1 MSSYSGKRLVRNA
14 LLMYFRLGIG
24 IIVNFITT
32 KVVFNVLGID
42 NYGLYGVVAGI
53 IVLFSFVSS
62 ALASSAQRFFSYEL
76 GRNNYEKLKEIYNAL
91 IRIFCLISI
100 LIVILAETIGLWFLK
115 TQMDFP
121 DGKLSLAN
129 FVYQMSIITTIVQVF
144 KIPYDAA
151 IISNEKFDFYAYT
164 SLINAFLQLG
174 VVYLLKII
182 PFESTKVYVVLLFVV
197 ALIMLLW
204 YYIYCRNKIQFI
216 RFSNKVNKDVFKEL
230 LSFSGWSFFGALCN
244 MGYRQ
249 GVNVVINIFFGV
261 VLNAAFSIANQ
272 VSALVNQFVA
282 GFQSAYNPQ
291 ITKTCSVGTPFEQ
304 TKIVSMASKISFSL
318 LLIIGFCVLLNVDVF
333 LKLWLGEVPPNT
345 PYLCSLMVIAA
356 IVDSISDPFW
366 IVIFATGK
374 ISKYQ
379 ILCAVLMIGNVLLT
393 IEAFILGYG
402 VEFSMYIRIVMNIG
416 IMLVRL
422 IIVNKQTQI
431 SILSFIKNVVLK
443 DVYIVLLLFP
453 VFVIANN
460 LSDGYLRLFLSTPI
474 CIIIISLLLIFVL
487 FEKNE
492 REVAKRM
499 ILSKFR
505 R

>member
-1 MSSYSGKRLVRNA
+1 MSSFSGKRLAKNT

-32 KVVFNVLGID
+32 KVVFNVLGVD

-76 GRNNYEKLKEIYNAL
+76 GKINYERLKEIYNAL
-91 IRIFCLISI
+91 IRIFGLISI
-100 LIVILAETIGLWFLK
+100 VIVILAETVGLWFLNTK
-115 TQMDFP
+115 MDFP
-121 DGKLSLAN
+121 EGKLGLAN
-129 FVYQMSIITTIVQVF
+129 FVYQVSVITTIAQVF

-151 IISNEKFDFYAYT
+151 IISTEKFDFYAYT

-182 PFESTKVYVVLLFVV
+182 PLESTKVYVVLLLVV
-197 ALIMLLW
+197 ALMMLLW
-204 YYIYCRNKIQFI
+204 YFLYCRRKIQFI
-216 RFSNKVNKDVFKEL
+216 EYTSKVNKDVFKEL

-249 GVNVVINIFFGV
+249 GVNIVINVFFGV

-272 VSALVNQFVA
+272 VSALVNQFVT

-291 ITKTCSVGTPFEQ
+291 ITKTCSVGSPLEQ

-318 LLIIGFCVLLNVDVF
+318 LLIVGFCVVLNIDELLN
-333 LKLWLGEVPPNT
+333 LWLGEIPQDT
-345 PYLCSLMVIAA
+345 TFLCSLMVIAA
-356 IVDSISDPFW
+356 IIDSISDPFW

-374 ISKYQ
+374 ISRYQ
-379 ILCAVLMIGNVLLT
+379 TSCAVLMIANVLLT
-393 IEAFILGYG
+393 ILAFSMGYG
-402 VEFSMYIRIVMNIG
+402 VEISMYIRIAMNLG
-416 IMLVRL
+416 IMMVRL

-431 SILSFIKNVVLK
+431 SILSFIKNVILK
-443 DVYIVLLLFP
+443 DLLVVLLLIP
-453 VFVIANN
+453 VYIIANIF
-460 LSDGYLRLFLSTPI
+460 SDGYLRLFLSTPI
-474 CIIIISLLLIFVL
+474 CVIIISLLLIFVL
-487 FEKNE
+487 FEGSE
-492 REVAKRM
+492 REAAKRM
-499 ILSKFR
+499 ILSKIKR
-505 R
+505 